1 MCNLCRRVE
10 AIKNIDSILLKPIIC
25 ILSKLHER
33 METGLGDALIW
44 REARINAIRKGLLR
58 LQVGPLKCLIR
69 AIIADLDA
77 ELAKI
82 EVKKM
87 DHPAMFSV
95 GKLNSLKE
103 NIRPDESSSIR
114 AQKTNR
120 AGETRVS
127 KSAVALQGITRTQDQ
142 VEQDLLAD
150 DLHPHAD
157 NIQWSTQ
164 LVDEWFAK
172 NSDVLL
178 SEGAPENYV
187 GKHGKRSR

>member
-1 MCNLCRRVE
+1 MCNLCRRIE
-10 AIKNIDSILLKPIIC
+10 TIKNIDSILLKPIIC

-33 METGLGDALIW
+33 IEPGLGDALIW
-44 REARINAIRKGLLR
+44 REERINAIRKRLLC
-58 LQVGPLKCLIR
+58 LQVGPLKYLIR

-82 EVKKM
+82 EIKKV
-87 DHPAMFSV
+87 DHPAMWSV

-120 AGETRVS
+120 VEEASVP
-127 KSAVALQGITRTQDQ
+127 KSTVALQGIARTQDQ
-142 VEQDLLAD
+142 IKQNLLSD
-150 DLHPHAD
+150 DLHPHPD
-157 NIQWSTQ
+157 NILWSTQ

-178 SEGAPENYV
+178 SEGASENYV
-187 GKHGKRSR
+187 RKHGKGSR